1 MARAFAWVT
10 EKNTSMPLSQTL
22 LIAVHIAA
30 GGVALAAS
38 TVAVCAVKGGRAH
51 RRAGTA
57 FALAMAVISAT
68 AVVLAI
74 VRPSPFL
81 FSVGILSGYLT
92 YAGREAGRGPDRH
105 RRPAAVAAAAAMLVF
120 GLAMAGVGIS
130 ALLGVAS
137 AQASAGP
144 VPAALAVFGAI
155 GAALA
160 IQDLRAGRSAARE
173 TPKAQIARHLGRM
186 LGAAI
191 AAWTAF
197 AVVNFRFLPALVVW
211 LGPTLVVTPLI
222 VYWTRRTL
230 RRAG

>member
-1 MARAFAWVT
+1 
-10 EKNTSMPLSQTL
+10 MPLPQTVL
-22 LIAVHIAA
+22 LVLHIAA
-30 GGVALAAS
+30 GGAALAAS
-38 TVAVCAVKGGRAH
+38 TVAVCAVKGGPAH

-57 FALAMAVISAT
+57 FALAMAVIAAT

-92 YAGREAGRGPDRH
+92 FAGREAARGPDRH
-105 RRPAAVAAAAAMLVF
+105 KRPASIAAAAAMLLV
-120 GLAMAGVGIS
+120 GVAMAGVGIA
-130 ALLGVAS
+130 ALLGVGA
-137 AQASAGP
+137 AQTIAGP

-160 IQDLRAGRSAARE
+160 IQDLAASRAIVRE
-173 TPKAQIARHLGRM
+173 APKARIARHLGRM
-186 LGAAI
+186 LGATI

-211 LGPTLVVTPLI
+211 LGPTLIVTPLI

-230 RRAG
+230 RGAR